1 MIHFLLV
8 LLGFAMLI
16 LGADWLIKGAES
28 IALKFSVPEIIVG
41 FTIVSFGTSAPEL
54 LVGIFAALKGAPDIT
69 IGNVIGSNLF
79 NLLPVLGIS
88 ALIMPIASDLKA
100 LKRYV
105 PFSVLILALLI
116 LMGKDY
122 FIGQSGTIGIIDG
135 AVLLTLFALYMFLNI
150 KVWKSTEDIKPELV
164 TFNPMLA
171 VILLTAGIG
180 LLAAGGEI
188 TTRNAVEIARI
199 FNVSEKMI
207 GLTVIA
213 TGTSLPELITSIM
226 AVIKRKPDIAVGNVI
241 GSNIFN
247 ILLILGVSSVISPLK
262 FNPALNI
269 DIVFLG
275 IMSLFMLFAVMSN
288 KRKTLGRIPGTI
300 MITAFV
306 LYWVFVFIRN

>member
-1 MIHFLLV
+1 VIHFFLV
-8 LLGFAMLI
+8 ALGFIMLI

-69 IGNVIGSNLF
+69 VGNVIGSNIF

-88 ALIMPIASDLKA
+88 ALIMPIASDMKA

-116 LMGKDY
+116 LMGQDY
-122 FIGQSGTIGIIDG
+122 FMGQSGTIGIIDG
-135 AVLLTLFALYMFLNI
+135 AVLLTLFGLYLFLNI
-150 KVWKSTEDIKPELV
+150 KVWRKTEEIKAELV
-164 TFNPMLA
+164 TFNPIIAIL
-171 VILLTAGIG
+171 LLTAGIG

-188 TTRNAVEIARI
+188 TTRNAVEIART
-199 FNVSEKMI
+199 FRVSEKMI
-207 GLTVIA
+207 GLTIIA
-213 TGTSLPELITSIM
+213 TGTSLPELITSVM

-269 DIVFLG
+269 DIIFLG
-275 IMSLFMLFAVMSN
+275 IMSLLMLFAVISN
-288 KRKTLGRIPGTI
+288 RRKMLGRIAGTI

>member
-1 MIHFLLV
+1 MIHFFLV
-8 LLGFAMLI
+8 ILGFIMLI

-69 IGNVIGSNLF
+69 VGNVIGSNIF

-88 ALIMPIASDLKA
+88 ALIMPIASDMKA

-116 LMGKDY
+116 LMGQDY

-135 AVLLTLFALYMFLNI
+135 GILLTLFGLYLFLNI
-150 KVWKSTEDIKPELV
+150 KVWKKTEEVKSELAA
-164 TFNPMLA
+164 FNPVLA
-171 VILLTAGIG
+171 IILLTAGIG

-199 FNVSEKMI
+199 FRVSEKMI

-213 TGTSLPELITSIM
+213 TGTSLPELITSVM

-269 DIVFLG
+269 DIIFLG
-275 IMSLFMLFAVMSN
+275 IMSLLMLFAVISN
-288 KRKTLGRIPGTI
+288 RRKMLGRIAGTI
-300 MITAFV
+300 MISAFV
-306 LYWVFVFIRN
+306 LYWTFVFIRN

>member
-1 MIHFLLV
+1 MIHFFLV
-8 LLGFAMLI
+8 ALGFIMLI

-69 IGNVIGSNLF
+69 VGNVIGSNIF

-88 ALIMPIASDLKA
+88 ALIMPIASDMKA

-116 LMGKDY
+116 LMGQDY
-122 FIGQSGTIGIIDG
+122 FMGQSGTIGIIDG
-135 AVLLTLFALYMFLNI
+135 AVLLTLFGLYLFLNI
-150 KVWKSTEDIKPELV
+150 KVWRKTEEIKAELV
-164 TFNPMLA
+164 TFNPIIAIL
-171 VILLTAGIG
+171 LLTAGIG

-188 TTRNAVEIARI
+188 TTRNAVEIART
-199 FNVSEKMI
+199 FRVSEKMI
-207 GLTVIA
+207 GLTIIA
-213 TGTSLPELITSIM
+213 TGTSLPELITSVM

-269 DIVFLG
+269 DIIFLG
-275 IMSLFMLFAVMSN
+275 IMSLLMLFAVISN
-288 KRKTLGRIPGTI
+288 RRKMLGRIAGTI